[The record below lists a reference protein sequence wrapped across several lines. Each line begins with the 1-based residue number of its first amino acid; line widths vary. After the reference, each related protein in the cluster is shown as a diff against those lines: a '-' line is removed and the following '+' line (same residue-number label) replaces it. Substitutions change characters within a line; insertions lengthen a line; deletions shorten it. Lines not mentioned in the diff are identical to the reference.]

1 MKSSALKQV
10 EDPSLLTRRLACRSF
25 DFRLSLH
32 QLFKGVQCAV
42 SPKTFTQ
49 DMDQTQFL
57 QRFKKLKGLDETADL
72 LQQAE
77 VRIHWK
83 GLIGS
88 SKSLAVAAVAEQVPG
103 HHLFILQDKE
113 AAAYFLNDL
122 EQSYPDNKHILF
134 YPASYRTPY
143 QLEETDN
150 ANVVARAEVLEKVNT
165 GKNAWIVTYPQ
176 ALFERVPT
184 QKRLSENTMR
194 VEKGKTYSID
204 FFNELLLDYHFERVD
219 FVYEPGQF
227 SIRGGIVDIFS
238 FSNDQPFR
246 VEFFGD
252 EVDSIRTFD
261 PVSQLSISIHNH
273 FSIVPNVQQ
282 QLVLNGN
289 GTFLEFIGKHT
300 NIWLASNDL
309 VKAALEKDYEKAVKV
324 YDSLPKN
331 TIKHSLPSELY
342 MHPSDWKEQ
351 VERHSIV
358 EIGPEYAFKT
368 ANVINF
374 ETQHQPTFNKDFDLL
389 KDDLI
394 ARKRA
399 GAENLIFS
407 NQPKQIERLYQIFE
421 DIGAE
426 VEFSPMNI
434 ALHEGFI
441 ITSLKLVC
449 YTDHQIFERY
459 HRFKLKEG
467 FRQAKQ
473 ALTLKEIYNLQKGD
487 YVTHIDHGVGQ
498 FSGLQTIDVNGK
510 PQEAIRLVYK
520 DGDVLYVSI
529 HSLHRISKFTGKD
542 GAAPKMN
549 KLGTQA
555 WATLKQKTKKRIK
568 ELAFDLIQLYA
579 KRKAQPGFAFS
590 PDTYLQNELE
600 ASFMYEDTPDQ
611 LKATQA
617 VKEDMEKETPMDRL
631 VCGDVGFGKTEVAM
645 RAAFKAV
652 ADSKQVAVL
661 VPTTILSHQH
671 ARSFKERFKN
681 FPANVDYI
689 NRFKSAKEITATLKK
704 VESGEVDILIG
715 THKIVS
721 DKVKFKDLGL
731 IIIDEEQKFGV
742 AVKDKLKTLKTTV
755 DTLTLTAT
763 PIPRTLQFSLMGARD
778 LSIINTPPPNR
789 QPVLTEVMTFNEE
802 GIRDAISYEVSRGG
816 QVYFV
821 NNRLAN
827 IKEIA
832 GMISRLC
839 PGVRVAIGHGQ
850 MDGKQL
856 EKVMMDFI
864 QGEYDVL
871 IATTIIESGIDI
883 SNANTIIINDAHM
896 FGLSDLHQLRGRV
909 GRSNKKGFCYLISQ
923 PISLLTSEARKRLE
937 ALVQFSDLGS
947 GFNIA
952 MKDLDIR
959 GAGNLLGGEQS
970 GFISEIG
977 FEMYQKILN
986 EAMDELKEE
995 EFKDLYDDRTTETM
1009 GAHFVKDCVLETDFE
1024 LRITED
1030 YINNVSERLSI
1041 YQDLDNLNT
1050 EAEIETYKKQLIDR
1064 FGPLPRVVKELLR
1077 SFELRWLA
1085 QEIGFEKLVIKQGS
1099 MIGYFV
1105 ANSQSKYYDSPMFTR
1120 VLKYVQS
1127 NPRDC
1132 KMNEKNDKLRMVY
1145 SNVMNMDQAFERLG
1159 EIVL

>member
-1 MKSSALKQV
+1 
-10 EDPSLLTRRLACRSF
+10 
-25 DFRLSLH
+25 
-32 QLFKGVQCAV
+32 
-42 SPKTFTQ
+42 
-49 DMDQTQFL
+49 MDNVHFL
-57 QRFKKLKGLDETADL
+57 QRFKKLKGLDETANL

-77 VRIHWK
+77 IRIHWK

-88 SKSLAVAAVAEQVPG
+88 SKSIAVASVCEQVPG
-103 HHLFILQDKE
+103 NQLFILEDKE

-122 EQSYPDNKHILF
+122 EQLYPENKHIYF

-165 GKNAWIVTYPQ
+165 GKNTWVVTYPQ

-184 QKRLSENTMR
+184 QKKLSENTMR
-194 VEKGKTYSID
+194 VERGKTYSID
-204 FFNELLLDYHFERVD
+204 FFNEFLLEYGFERVD

-261 PVSQLSISIHNH
+261 PVSQLSITTHTH
-273 FSIVPNVQQ
+273 FSVVPNVQR

-289 GTFLEFIGKHT
+289 GTFLEFIGKQT
-300 NIWLASNDL
+300 TIWLASNDL

-324 YDSLPKN
+324 YDGLPKN
-331 TIKHSLPSELY
+331 TVKHSLPSELY
-342 MHPSDWKEQ
+342 MHPADWKEQ
-351 VERHSIV
+351 LPAHSIV
-358 EIGPEYAFKT
+358 EFGPEYAFK
-368 ANVINF
+368 ASEVISF
-374 ETQHQPTFNKDFDLL
+374 ETLHQPTFNKDFDLL

-394 ARKRA
+394 ARKKA
-399 GAENLIFS
+399 GADNLIFS

-426 VEFSPMNI
+426 VEFEPMPI

-441 ITSLKLVC
+441 IPSLKLVC

-579 KRKAQPGFAFS
+579 KRKSQPGFAFS

-617 VKEDMEKETPMDRL
+617 VKEDMEKPMPMDRL

-704 VESGEVDILIG
+704 VESGEVDILVG

-789 QPVLTEVMTFNEE
+789 QPVLTEVITFNEE
-802 GIRDAISYEVSRGG
+802 NIRDAISYEVSRGG

-821 NNRLAN
+821 NNRLSN

-995 EFKDLYDDRTTETM
+995 EFKDLYDDRNTETM

-1041 YQDLDNLNT
+1041 YQDLDNLET
-1050 EAEIETYKKQLIDR
+1050 KEEIENYKQQLIDR

-1105 ANSQSKYYDSPMFTR
+1105 SNPQSRYYESPMFTQ

-1127 NPRDC
+1127 NPKDC
-1132 KMNEKNDKLRMVY
+1132 KMSEKNDKLRLIY

-1159 EIVL
+1159 EIGS